1 MAHIK
6 IDVDDK
12 QLRQALRVAPNK
24 MVNAMHR
31 SLNRS
36 AVMTQ
41 RYFRENI
48 TKRRSVFTGH
58 LRESVHFQFK
68 NKLTVVVEPEAK
80 YADSVEFGSRPHWVS
95 LRKIAPWAK
104 FHGLEP
110 AMVQQSIRKKGTR
123 KHPFLQKT
131 VKQSEQFAIED
142 MQKKMNKAIEEIL

>member
-6 IDVDDK
+6 IDVDDE

-36 AVMTQ
+36 AVQTQ

-80 YADSVEFGSRPHWVS
+80 YADSVEFGSRPHFVS
-95 LRKIAPWAK
+95 YRKIKPWAK
-104 FHGLEP
+104 FHGLDP
-110 AMVQQSIRKKGTR
+110 FAVQWSILTKGTR

-142 MQKKMNKAIEEIL
+142 MQKKMNKAIKEIL